1 MSIRSQTLR
10 QTSPSIATIGQNS
23 FVVWRAPVVAILATI
38 ATAAPATVRLPA
50 LFGDNMVLQAGPRTP
65 IYGQANPREVVAVRF
80 GRHHARALAD
90 AQGRWRVEMNLP
102 ASRTPRTL
110 EVEGA
115 ANRLAFRNVLVGEV
129 WICSGQSNMEWSYHD
144 AKAAGQRT
152 QPCDFDRPRLRLFK
166 VKKTVAIV
174 PLDQVQGHWEVCD
187 PTTANDFSQLA
198 IQFANHLQDRLDDSV
213 GLVESDWGGT
223 PAEAWTPHEALASH
237 PDLRWLIAST
247 YPVPVGAGHETRKK
261 HKPERAASVLY
272 NAMIH
277 PLMDF
282 GFQGVLWYQG
292 ESNVGRADD
301 YRRLFPVMIS
311 AWRREAGRPFP
322 FVFVQLANYGLRP
335 AFPMPS
341 DWAELRE
348 AQMSALALPNTA
360 MATAVDLGNP
370 TEIHWMNRQTLG
382 QRLAWTTLDQVY
394 DRKAPATGP
403 RYLRSR
409 IEGKAIR
416 VEFEGKL
423 NGLVTKGYDGL
434 AGFEIAGK
442 DQVFHCAEARIQR
455 GTVLV
460 SCPEVP
466 HPVAVRYAW
475 ANDPVT
481 SLYNSAGL
489 PALPFRT
496 DDWPR

>member
-1 MSIRSQTLR
+1 MI
-10 QTSPSIATIGQNS
+10 
-23 FVVWRAPVVAILATI
+23 FVVWRPFGAAILA
-38 ATAAPATVRLPA
+38 ALAGVASAAVRMPA
-50 LFGDNMVLQAGPRTP
+50 LFGDNMVLQAGTRTP
-65 IYGQANPREVVAVRF
+65 IYGQAAPREVVEVQI
-80 GRHHARALAD
+80 GRHHARAMAD

-144 AKAAGQRT
+144 AKAAGQHA
-152 QPCDFDRPRLRLFK
+152 PACDFDRPRLRLFK

-187 PTTANDFSQLA
+187 PITANDFSQLA
-198 IQFANHLQDRLDDSV
+198 IQFAGHLQNRLGHAI

-223 PAEAWTPHEALASH
+223 PAESWTPHEALLTH
-237 PDLRWLIAST
+237 PDLRGLISST
-247 YPVPVGAGHETRKK
+247 YPVPVGAGHETKKK

-277 PLMDF
+277 PLMGF

-311 AWRREAGRPFP
+311 AWRKEAGRPFP
-322 FVFVQLANYGLRP
+322 FVFVQLANYGARP
-335 AFPMPS
+335 ALPMPS

-348 AQMSALALPNTA
+348 AQMSALALPHTA

-370 TEIHWMNRQTLG
+370 TEIHWMDREVLG
-382 QRLAWTTLDQVY
+382 KRLAWTALSRVY
-394 DRKAPATGP
+394 DLRAPATGP
-403 RYLRSR
+403 RYLRSHV
-409 IEGKAIR
+409 EGKAIR

-423 NGLVTKGYDGL
+423 NGLVVKGYNGL
-434 AGFEIAGK
+434 SGFEIAGE
-442 DQVFHCAEARIQR
+442 DQVFHRANARIQR

-475 ANDPVT
+475 ANDPDV
-481 SLYNSAGL
+481 SLYNSASL

-496 DDWPR
+496 DDWER